1 MLRWP
6 RSKKDVLTCD
16 VVVVG
21 SGGAGLTAAMRAH
34 DRGLKVLILEKTD
47 KIGGATAASGGM
59 IWIPLNHH
67 MAEIGA
73 SDSKEEV
80 MTYIRRLASGRVPES
95 IIEAYVDTTP
105 KMLRYIEEKTPLC
118 RVGQPED
125 VAGVVVFLASEQ
137 ARWLTGQLLYVGGGW
152 RMHQ

>member
-6 RSKKDVLTCD
+6 GSKKDTVICD

-21 SGGAGLTAAMRAH
+21 SGGAGLTAAITAH
-34 DRGLKVLILEKTD
+34 DRGLKVILLERTD

-67 MAEIGA
+67 MAEVGA
-73 SDSKEEV
+73 SDSKEEA

-95 IIEAYVDTTP
+95 IL
-105 KMLRYIEEKTPLC
+105 KL
-118 RVGQPED
+118 
-125 VAGVVVFLASEQ
+125 S
-137 ARWLTGQLLYVGGGW
+137 
-152 RMHQ
+152 